1 MDGNINNPLISDRDI
16 AEHLSMSKSWVRQ
29 QRLLR
34 RRGEPHF
41 LTIDPVMIGTSPRYR
56 VEDLDALLNEV
67 FVANDNAGGRVER

>member
-16 AEHLSMSKSWVRQ
+16 AEHLSMSRSWVRQ